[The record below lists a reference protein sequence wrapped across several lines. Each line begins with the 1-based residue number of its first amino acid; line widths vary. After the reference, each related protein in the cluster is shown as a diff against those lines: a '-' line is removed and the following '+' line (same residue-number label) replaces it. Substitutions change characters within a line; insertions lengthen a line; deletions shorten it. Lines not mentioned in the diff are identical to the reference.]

1 MKGEA
6 LIERSY
12 GRCGVQ
18 RKGATLNFVTFFLE
32 NIFHVS
38 IFSPLGSIIERS
50 RGKSVYSFYLTS
62 LSSFSPVTHDH
73 S

>member
-12 GRCGVQ
+12 EGVGVQ

-38 IFSPLGSIIERS
+38 IFHL
-50 RGKSVYSFYLTS
+50 
-62 LSSFSPVTHDH
+62 
-73 S
+73 